1 MEVRETAA
9 CGISQREFTMDF
21 DQAEFPDMYRV
32 LRYAKDGTGYYDE
45 GFLEDL
51 KLQMS
56 YIIGPSVQEEPQDH
70 IEEGIIHCFEEGPS
84 YHLILNEQ
92 EAQKLF
98 QILSAVEH
106 PGEGFDKGLNQVI
119 MDQMMEAAPAIL
131 SNLTLINR

>member
-9 CGISQREFTMDF
+9 CGISQREFTIDF

-32 LRYAKDGTGYYDE
+32 FRYAKDRTGYYDE

-56 YIIGPSVQEEPQDH
+56 YIIGPLVQEEPQEQ
-70 IEEGIIHCFEEGPS
+70 IEEGIIHWVEEGPS

-98 QILSAVEH
+98 QILSGVEH
-106 PGEGFDKGLNQVI
+106 PGEGFDKGLNQKL
-119 MDQMMEAAPAIL
+119 MDQMMETAPAIL
-131 SNLTLINR
+131 SNLTVINR

>member
-1 MEVRETAA
+1 MAFRRRT
-9 CGISQREFTMDF
+9 TMDF

-51 KLQMS
+51 KSQMS
-56 YIIGPSVQEEPQDH
+56 YIIGPSVQEEPLEQ
-70 IEEGIIHCFEEGPS
+70 IEEGIIHWVEKGPS

-106 PGEGFDKGLNQVI
+106 PAKGLTR
-119 MDQMMEAAPAIL
+119 L
-131 SNLTLINR
+131 